1 MGRTV
6 VHLHPWFVLE
16 NQAKQQLEAMICCF
30 SMPVD
35 MTRFQDQNAS
45 DCLRIGNRVSRE
57 YAWEYTMLTRSYCR
71 ASFKIRLYIKV
82 VCNESKICNL
92 CYCLLATGEEPHTS
106 ICCWL
111 FWGGLDSKIGSARL
125 RIQIHMSRMACK
137 RLMNCSVFYW
147 DLKL

>member
-57 YAWEYTMLTRSYCR
+57 YA
-71 ASFKIRLYIKV
+71 
-82 VCNESKICNL
+82 
-92 CYCLLATGEEPHTS
+92 
-106 ICCWL
+106 
-111 FWGGLDSKIGSARL
+111 
-125 RIQIHMSRMACK
+125 
-137 RLMNCSVFYW
+137 
-147 DLKL
+147 